1 MCGLAGIFAYGDGA
15 LPVDETEL
23 LKMREAMSARGP
35 DGAGSWLA
43 ANLRIGLAHR
53 RLALVDLTDT
63 GAQPMANADGTL
75 QIVFNGEIYN
85 YRELRR
91 TLEDRGYQFQ
101 FDL

>member
-43 ANLRIGLAHR
+43 ANRRIGLAHR

-85 YRELRR
+85 YRESASNVRR
-91 TLEDRGYQFQ
+91 PWIPIPV
-101 FDL
+101 DL